1 MQGFAKRG
9 WLTLEPCQADRRKK
23 RIVLSREGQAAVRRI
38 ARALGAVEAAVW
50 QTLGEKRTESLIKTT
65 ALYNEL
71 FEEAAGRRPHR
82 LVET

>member
-1 MQGFAKRG
+1 M
-9 WLTLEPCQADRRKK
+9 
-23 RIVLSREGQAAVRRI
+23 RRI

-71 FEEAAGRRPHR
+71 VEEAAGR
-82 LVET
+82 